1 MSWRYTQL
9 EDKNCD
15 QDNIILDLFKNTTV
29 KYLGSDNEF
38 ASRLNLDNN
47 STNIVAVINHP
58 IWLSD
63 LVDFINDLNS
73 AASFYIGI
81 NRYHI
86 LGNDTSIEFDK
97 NKLSGENIINLIKS
111 VATAHTI
118 IKSGFFDE
126 DQGRY
131 FNFVQPLTWD
141 YGTNNNK

>member
-1 MSWRYTQL
+1 MSWRSVQL

-15 QDNIILDLFKNTTV
+15 QDNTILDLFQNTTV
-29 KYLGSDNEF
+29 KYLGTDNEF
-38 ASRLNLDNN
+38 ASRLNLDNSSN
-47 STNIVAVINHP
+47 NIVAVINDP

-63 LVDFINDLNS
+63 LVSFIDDLNS
-73 AASFYIGI
+73 ASLFYIGI
-81 NRYHI
+81 NRYQI

-118 IKSGFFDE
+118 IKSGFFDN

-131 FNFVQPLTWD
+131 FNFVQPLTWA